1 MKTIKEQF
9 MNDEFVFPTQQVVHI
24 LGDDGEGTLT
34 LVTTPD
40 GDIHFAMRGVNRY
53 RPAIR
58 HRMSGSLIK
67 MDKQL
72 EISRTL
78 KYLMRLYEDA
88 YDEDVIEHHHQLI
101 HDRRKEYER

>member
-1 MKTIKEQF
+1 MEDIKKKF
-9 MNDEFVFPTQQVVHI
+9 MNDEFVFPTKQVVHI

-40 GDIHFAMRGVNRY
+40 GDVHFAMRGVNRH

-88 YDEDVIEHHHQLI
+88 YDKGVIQHHNELI
-101 HDRRKEYER
+101 SQRIKENR